1 MPAPRINPRIMSE
14 AVRQRLFQQIGAPSG
29 GDMAIS
35 SEGRDL
41 HGADG
46 PHVKKE
52 RMSRKKK
59 TLTPDMADDLVKS
72 VKVSDDGNQIMILLA
87 IDPSSMPTAQQK
99 GAFVGKDGKV
109 HFFTKSKVSKA
120 GKALAKALSPYA
132 KITARWGKVP
142 IQLTYD
148 SYFGYPTGTPKKD
161 RHKIGPHL
169 ERPDGDNLLKLPAD
183 ILTEVGFWGDDAWID
198 NYIIR
203 KRRTT
208 GPACTKITIE
218 NLQPKFDA
226 LYRATEEY
234 ESPSLF
240 NQGDK
245 PRPIP
250 SETNPIEDISKAS
263 PDNTPHN

>member
-1 MPAPRINPRIMSE
+1 MSAPRINPMLMSAATRANLE
-14 AVRQRLFQQIGAPSG
+14 RAKSQMGNLVVCHEMPPPKSTPKQRA
-29 GDMAIS
+29 
-35 SEGRDL
+35 
-41 HGADG
+41 
-46 PHVKKE
+46 
-52 RMSRKKK
+52 KKK
-59 TLTPDMADDLVKS
+59 TLTPDMAEDLVKS
-72 VKVSDDGNQIMILLA
+72 VKVSEDGNRIMILLA

-109 HFFTKSKVSKA
+109 HFFTKSKVAKA
-120 GKALAKALSPYA
+120 GKALAKALMPYS

-148 SYFGYPTGTPKKD
+148 SYFGYPTSTPKKD

-226 LYRATEEY
+226 LYRETEEHDA
-234 ESPSLF
+234 PTLF
-240 NQGDK
+240 NASAAK
-245 PRPIP
+245 PE
-250 SETNPIEDISKAS
+250 ETNPLSDLMADGGETISQKG
-263 PDNTPHN
+263 